1 MSRMP
6 CANRLNDFHELNKIG
21 GVNDRKKNLG
31 HCGFKRE
38 AHRLQTAGFDE
49 STFSTASSK

>member
-38 AHRLQTAGFDE
+38 AHHLQTAGFDE